1 MRIIREVTG
10 IILKLSDVAQA
21 YAGIIICSQLFLSM
35 IRKQNL
41 PSHKKR
47 FQVDCFVTNVYN
59 SFFTINHKQYWTLN
73 FQVEGEQEEEPP
85 RKKIR
90 LLKVAV
96 VV

>member
-1 MRIIREVTG
+1 
-10 IILKLSDVAQA
+10 
-21 YAGIIICSQLFLSM
+21 M

-41 PSHKKR
+41 PLYHYLLKR
-47 FQVDCFVTNVYN
+47 DFKLIVLC
-59 SFFTINHKQYWTLN
+59 WTLN

-96 VV
+96 AVHLYMMLCL